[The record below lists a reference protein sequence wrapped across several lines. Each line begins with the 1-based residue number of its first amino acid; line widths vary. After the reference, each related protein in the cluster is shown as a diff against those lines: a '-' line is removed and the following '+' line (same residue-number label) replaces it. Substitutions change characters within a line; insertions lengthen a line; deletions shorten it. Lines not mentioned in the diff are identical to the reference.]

1 MPVSDFTFYDCVAE
15 DVGRGVHNWNADTL
29 KIALSDTAPVIATH
43 AVLADAD
50 EISAGFG
57 YSAGGPTV
65 VDTAFSQVDGVAT
78 LIGDDLTITAV
89 GGAIG
94 PFQYAVI
101 YNATP
106 AGGALIGYWD
116 YGESITIE
124 EGDALDID
132 LDQIA
137 GILTLTRVNP

>member
-1 MPVSDFTFYDCVAE
+1 MPVSDFTFYDCVAQ
-15 DVGRGVHNWNADTL
+15 DTGRGVHNWDTDTL
-29 KIALSDTAPVIATH
+29 KIALSDDAPDIATH
-43 AVLADAD
+43 TVLADAN

-65 VDTAFSQVDGVAT
+65 VDTEFAQVDGVGT

-94 PFQYAVI
+94 PFRYAI
-101 YNATP
+101 LYNADASGDP
-106 AGGALIGYWD
+106 LIGFWD
-116 YGESITIE
+116 YGESISID

-132 LDQIA
+132 LDQVA